1 MTTDRRS
8 RIAVVVS
15 AITAVVLN
23 IFLDATTSFPML
35 LRWVIAIVLG
45 VALAAVVL
53 RPRPGG
59 RSTSGPDGPSSEAGG

>member
-8 RIAVVVS
+8 RLAVVVS

-23 IFLDATTSFPML
+23 MFLDATTSFPML
-35 LRWVIAIVLG
+35 VRWVIAIVLG

-53 RPRPGG
+53 RPRPPKQ
-59 RSTSGPDGPSSEAGG
+59 PDQAA